1 MVTKEQFMIVYN
13 MIQEGRYNMFSAE
26 ARINS
31 GLPEGVYKDAL
42 SNYGKY
48 KDMYV
53 ER

>member
-13 MIQEGRYNMFSAE
+13 MIQEGRYNMFSSKAKM
-26 ARINS
+26 NS
-31 GLPEGVYKDAL
+31 GLPVSVYEDAL